1 MLRERPQLIR
11 FLVAC
16 SLNNMLLLERQG
28 ICLSLL
34 QGLKNRT
41 KRNLNHQTLINDMR
55 APTFI
60 EISYGQVV
68 IQIPFFFVFTMII
81 FSDNFYIPSKLA
93 LCILRCFAE
102 NIRNRFLEF
111 GLLAIQGSFRFQRKR
126 LNIYFRNIMR

>member
-93 LCILRCFAE
+93 LCILRCFARKHE
-102 NIRNRFLEF
+102 IAFLNEVS
-111 GLLAIQGSFRFQRKR
+111 LLSANLFVFKGSG
-126 LNIYFRNIMR
+126 